1 MHHTPEDIPIIE
13 TEASE
18 TIKFIVQQVA
28 RTAGLGVIKGPV
40 GIGKSRTLEGLVTEW
55 EREIRVIYLRSRP
68 EIDGSILAF
77 SSALLEHFNV
87 YEGRTREAVQALGG
101 LLGSYPF
108 QEGRRPTVLVIDEA
122 QGLKVNVL
130 EMLRALYDA
139 GDDARNGNRFHPAFG
154 LVLCGNKFFLGR
166 TGRRKEMDYAQ
177 FLSRITHAHELR
189 APSRDE
195 FAALAAALCPNDAAA
210 AAELAL
216 HGETQGNFR
225 SMVNAHRQARMLA
238 AGKPVT
244 LNEIQNA
251 TFMMGDI

>member
-1 MHHTPEDIPIIE
+1 MHQTPEQTPIIE

-18 TIKFIVQQVA
+18 TIKFVVRQIA
-28 RTAGLGVIKGPV
+28 LTAGIGIIKGPV
-40 GIGKSRTLEGLVTEW
+40 GIGKTRTLKGLVTEW
-55 EREIRVIYLRSRP
+55 EREIRVIYLRSSP

-77 SSALLEHFNV
+77 TSALLEHFNV
-87 YEGRTREAVQALGG
+87 YEGRTREAVQALAG

-130 EMLRALYDA
+130 ETLRRLYDD
-139 GDDARNGNRFHPAFG
+139 GDKAREGDRFHPAFG
-154 LVLCGNKFFLGR
+154 MVFCGNKQFLGR
-166 TGRRKEMDYAQ
+166 TGRKKEMDYDQ
-177 FLSRITHAHELR
+177 FLTRIDVRRVLP

-195 FAALAAALCPNDAAA
+195 FEALAAALCPTDNSAAA
-210 AAELAL
+210 ALAR

-225 SMVNAHRQARMLA
+225 LMVKAYRQARMLA

-244 LNEIQNA
+244 LNEIEDA
-251 TFMMGDI
+251 IFMMGDI